1 MRFGWV
7 GFHLEGIPA
16 LQGVIEAGVPI
27 QAVFTL
33 RPDVAATRSGAAGYR
48 SLCQRFGVP
57 LHEIVHINDAASREL
72 LKSLALD
79 VVFVIGWSQILGPE
93 TLALA
98 RVGMI
103 GAHASLLPQNRGSA
117 PINWALIRGECVGGN
132 SLLWLAESVDA
143 GAVIDQTQFP
153 ITPYDTSASLYGRVA
168 VSNRD
173 MILRLL
179 PRLLRGERAGT
190 PQPRADAGVL
200 PRRRPADGLITWDQ
214 DARAVYNF
222 VRALTKP

>member
-33 RPDVAATRSGAAGYR
+33 RPDVAATRSGAADYR

-72 LKSLALD
+72 LKNLALD
-79 VVFVIGWSQILGPE
+79 VVFVIGWSQILAPE
-93 TLALA
+93 TLRTA

-103 GAHASLLPQNRGSA
+103 GAHASLLPRNRGSA
-117 PINWALIRGECVGGN
+117 PINWALIRGEHTSGN
-132 SLLWLAESVDA
+132 SLIWLAGRRWIVWQAALLPGDGPPPPAPGAAPGTVLGPLQSPLRDA
-143 GAVIDQTQFP
+143 CGQVVACAHGAVALLEIAAD
-153 ITPYDTSASLYGRVA
+153 DGEV
-168 VSNRD
+168 
-173 MILRLL
+173 LRG
-179 PRLLRGERAGT
+179 PRLSE
-190 PQPRADAGVL
+190 QPWTGRQWTNG
-200 PRRRPADGLITWDQ
+200 
-214 DARAVYNF
+214 
-222 VRALTKP
+222 